1 MKLVLYRFLGISE
14 ENIVRR
20 DLLFG
25 ASRFNNYLFRR
36 ILFIGGLRF
45 FATGYSSWRQ
55 KSFFPFIDTT
65 EIKFLPQGITI
76 CFYGI
81 LAIRLGLYL
90 FLRRFWAVGRGFNEY
105 DKEKQQIRLF
115 RWGFPGKNRRLE
127 FFYPFLELE
136 ALRLENQGYLKNAS
150 SSGLYLLL
158 KNKRKILLTQLDA
171 EDIRSSQ
178 EMELFAAELARFLQI
193 PLEGDF

>member
-36 ILFIGGLRF
+36 MLFIGGLRF

-76 CFYGI
+76 FFYGI